1 MYAQEKAVC
10 VRCEHTPMHV
20 CLCTQTKNHAQVQ
33 RNNKALE
40 TATRPTLV
48 GLFKSRG
55 PMHTDYGID
64 GALWR
69 CAQLSRPY
77 STKETANVRQ
87 QNLSCG

>member
-1 MYAQEKAVC
+1 MSV
-10 VRCEHTPMHV
+10 HTE
-20 CLCTQTKNHAQVQ
+20 NHAQVQ
-33 RNNKALE
+33 RNDKALE
-40 TATRPTLV
+40 IATARTTLV
-48 GLFKSRG
+48 GPFKSRG

-64 GALWR
+64 AALWR